1 MTQQQRLRIGDLLV
15 EKGRITDEQLK
26 EALTQQKQTGR
37 KLGRQLIEMGFV
49 SEEDMLDLL
58 SEQLKIPRVDLR
70 HYRLDPE
77 TVQKLPETHA
87 RRFRAIVLEDTG
99 EDYLV
104 GLADPTDIFAYDELA
119 RVLKKPVR
127 LAVVSEDDLLNGID
141 TSYRRTDEIAN
152 LAEELGEEVGS
163 EDDIDLSTL
172 AEDQGEAN
180 APVVRLLQSI
190 MEDAVQVGAS
200 DVHIEPDERGLRIR
214 QRVDGVLQEHIMQ
227 QKNVAPALISRLKIM
242 CGLNIS
248 ERRMPQDGRFQ
259 VRVRGRSIDVRLST
273 LPMQHGES
281 VVMRLLDQSQGIL
294 SLDSLGMPAEVLR
307 RFRRRIHQPH
317 GLVLVTGPTGS
328 GKTTT
333 LYGALSEINKAEVK
347 IITAEDPVE
356 YRLARVN
363 QVQVREDIGFSF
375 ARVLRSALRQDPD
388 ILMVGEMRD
397 EETAMIGLRA
407 AVTGHLVF
415 STLHTNDAVATAIR
429 LLDMGAESYMLSAA
443 LRGILAQRLL
453 RRLCD
458 NCKAPYQPED
468 QERIWL
474 RGTLGE
480 QADTITFYHGRGCH
494 RCNNTGYRGRM
505 GVFELLEI
513 NAEMADALRRGD
525 QAEFAAACRR
535 DPHYRPMSMVALD
548 YAREGVTSLEE
559 VFRVLGEVEEEEET
573 EGIREAGSAPPV
585 ATGSEGYTLG
595 QPGSDDDRPGGGPPL
610 ALEDD

>member
-1 MTQQQRLRIGDLLV
+1 MTQQRLRIGDLLV
-15 EKGRITDEQLK
+15 EKGRITEDQLK
-26 EALTQQKQTGR
+26 EALAEQKKTGR

-163 EDDIDLSTL
+163 EDDIDLATL
-172 AEDQGEAN
+172 ADDQGEAN

-190 MEDAVQVGAS
+190 LEDAVQVGAS
-200 DVHIEPDERGLRIR
+200 DVHVEPDERGLRIR
-214 QRVDGVLQEHIMQ
+214 QRVDGVLQEHLMQ
-227 QKNVAPALISRLKIM
+227 QKNVAAALISRLKIM

-294 SLDSLGMPAEVLR
+294 SLDRLGMPDNVLQ

-333 LYGALSEINKAEVK
+333 LYGALSELNQAEVK

-356 YRLARVN
+356 YRLTRVN
-363 QVQVREDIGFSF
+363 QVQVREDIGFTF

-388 ILMVGEMRD
+388 IIMVGEMRD

-453 RRLCD
+453 RRICD
-458 NCKAPYQPED
+458 NCRTPHTPDD
-468 QERIWL
+468 QEQVWL
-474 RGTLGE
+474 RGVLGE
-480 QADTITFYHGRGCH
+480 AAETTTFYQGRGCH
-494 RCNNTGYRGRM
+494 RCNNTGYRGRL

-513 NAEMADALRRGD
+513 NADMADALRRGD
-525 QAEFAAACRR
+525 QSGFAAACRR
-535 DPHYRPMSMVALD
+535 DPHYRPMSLAALD

-559 VFRVLGEVEEEEET
+559 VFRVLGEVEEEEAV
-573 EGIREAGSAPPV
+573 EGVAEGAAPVSTGRNLAGNLGSGSSAGGD
-585 ATGSEGYTLG
+585 GS
-595 QPGSDDDRPGGGPPL
+595 GPPL